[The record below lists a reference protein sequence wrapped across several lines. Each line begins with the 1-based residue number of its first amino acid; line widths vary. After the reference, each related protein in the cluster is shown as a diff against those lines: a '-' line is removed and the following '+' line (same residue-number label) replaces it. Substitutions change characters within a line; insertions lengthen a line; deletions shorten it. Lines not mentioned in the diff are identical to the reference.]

1 MSLPTRVVRRPAW
14 PIFLAALVAVV
25 ALGVHLGRRAAPTVA
40 GPVSAPS
47 PAGERVSAA
56 PPPSLPAAIAPRST
70 LAPRAAGEWQGM
82 RIDTAETALCD
93 AIDACGLAMACIGGR
108 CGACTGDDSCAAG
121 ERCVLDHC
129 VRTEHAACRTRADCG
144 GDELCILG
152 GYSAD
157 PRGNAGMTARC
168 VGAQGGIPEAE
179 GPVPAAGAP
188 AGVVP
193 VPAAELLEQAEAD
206 LRGP

>member
-1 MSLPTRVVRRPAW
+1 VSLPTRVVRRPAW

-25 ALGVHLGRRAAPTVA
+25 VLGVHLGRRAAPAVTA
-40 GPVSAPS
+40 PVSAPS
-47 PAGERVSAA
+47 PAGERVSA
-56 PPPSLPAAIAPRST
+56 PPSPSLPATAAPRPT
-70 LAPRAAGEWQGM
+70 LAPRAADEWQGM

-93 AIDACGLAMACIGGR
+93 GIDACGLAMACIGGR
-108 CGACTGDDSCAAG
+108 CGACAGDDSCAAG

-144 GDELCILG
+144 ADELCILG

-157 PRGNAGMTARC
+157 PRGNAAMTARC
-168 VGAQGGIPEAE
+168 VGAEGGIPEGQ
-179 GPVPAAGAP
+179 GPVPAPGEP
-188 AGVVP
+188 AGVVV

-206 LRGP
+206 VRAP